1 MSFLFVSD
9 TWSFV
14 CLVSNPA
21 NVPRWALGTS
31 TGRARYT
38 KGGERNAANQ
48 IPNFTMNFDCSFV
61 LNSAPRADIP
71 KSAAD
76 FILTIIFWFTC
87 ALNPD
92 AAPRWQPGLHGTRR
106 CKSKCEVSPII
117 FVWPPST
124 DIVIVQVFLL
134 VAFVFFKI
142 CLQIVFGRLRGSGSE
157 STKILLALVM
167 TLCYSPSVSSTPPLR
182 SPFGF

>member
-117 FVWPPST
+117 FLGRRRQTSLS
-124 DIVIVQVFLL
+124 FK
-134 VAFVFFKI
+134 FF
-142 CLQIVFGRLRGSGSE
+142 
-157 STKILLALVM
+157 
-167 TLCYSPSVSSTPPLR
+167 SPSCWFRLNWFCESFLAASAARVVNLPRFYLHLS
-182 SPFGF
+182 

>member
-1 MSFLFVSD
+1 MSIAILFRFAFFALRFRFVSVVLSFRVQRVFDESVLIFDVVLFVYG
-9 TWSFV
+9 TRSFV

-38 KGGERNAANQ
+38 KGGERNAANK
-48 IPNFTMNFDCSFV
+48 ITNFTMNFDCSFV

-117 FVWPPST
+117 FWAAVDRHRYRSS
-124 DIVIVQVFLL
+124 F
-134 VAFVFFKI
+134 
-142 CLQIVFGRLRGSGSE
+142 
-157 STKILLALVM
+157 
-167 TLCYSPSVSSTPPLR
+167 SPRRVDSV
-182 SPFGF
+182 

>member
-1 MSFLFVSD
+1 MSFLFVSG

-38 KGGERNAANQ
+38 KGGERNAVDQ
-48 IPNFTMNFDCSFV
+48 IANFTMNFDCCFV
-61 LNSAPRADIP
+61 LNSATRADIP
-71 KSAAD
+71 KCAAD

-117 FVWPPST
+117 FLGRRRQISLSFKFFSSSRSFSLKFVCKS
-124 DIVIVQVFLL
+124 FLAASAARVVNL
-134 VAFVFFKI
+134 PRFY
-142 CLQIVFGRLRGSGSE
+142 LHLS
-157 STKILLALVM
+157 
-167 TLCYSPSVSSTPPLR
+167 
-182 SPFGF
+182 